1 MRRLAGS
8 SLLITL
14 LLLATACARLPGFDR
29 TRYAARIAEGS
40 GLTRFL
46 LESEPLRVLAYGRS
60 ATVPLLHLYLE
71 GDGHAWARRN
81 RLSRDPTPREPVA
94 LELAARDPH
103 PAVAWLAR
111 PCQYTRE
118 RDPACEPRYWS
129 SHRYAEAVVA
139 SLDRA
144 IGLLKRK
151 LGMSRAR
158 LLLIGYSGGGQVAA
172 LLAARRRDV
181 AGLLTVAA
189 NLDHAAWTAYHGDT
203 PLSGSLDAADE
214 APLLRGLPQRHL
226 VGEEDEVV
234 PPVIVR
240 TFARRLGPEGMES
253 VVLVP
258 EFDHH
263 CCWVRDWPELLRRY
277 QPR

>member
-1 MRRLAGS
+1 MKPHRARGWILIPV
-8 SLLITL
+8 LLF
-14 LLLATACARLPGFDR
+14 AACGRLPLLDR
-29 TRYAARIAEGS
+29 EHHAREIADRAGLRPFVFEGA
-40 GLTRFL
+40 
-46 LESEPLRVLAYGRS
+46 PLKVLARGRGADS
-60 ATVPLLHLYLE
+60 PVLHLYLE
-71 GDGHAWARRN
+71 GDGRAWARRN
-81 RLSRDPTPREPVA
+81 RLAADPTPRDPVA

-129 SHRYAEAVVA
+129 SHRYAEEVIT

-144 IGLLKRK
+144 IDRLKAR
-151 LGMSRAR
+151 LGMPRAH

-172 LLAARRRDV
+172 LLAARRKDV

-189 NLDHAAWTAYHGDT
+189 NLDHAAWTTWHGDT
-203 PLSGSLDAADE
+203 PLSGSLNAANV
-214 APLLRGLPQRHL
+214 APLLKGLPQRHL
-226 VGEEDEVV
+226 AGGQDEVV
-234 PPVIVR
+234 PPAVILA
-240 TFARRLGPEGMES
+240 FARRLGPAGLER
-253 VVLVP
+253 VVLIP

-263 CCWVRDWPELLRRY
+263 CCWLRDWPELLRRY